1 MKPFTKSILSLAV
14 LALAVSAFA
23 ADGSSLKPPAGA
35 KVAVVV
41 FEDLEC
47 PSCAAAYP
55 KIWEAANAYHVP
67 VMLRD
72 FPLGPKHP
80 WSMEAAVWARFFDER
95 SQKLGEDFRG
105 YIFKNQNSINPGN
118 LRQYV
123 DKFAADNHIP
133 VPFNWDPGDKLRAK
147 VIADHDLGTRIG
159 INETPTIFV
168 VSNTESRQ
176 IPQIDQLAST
186 IDELQKKA
194 GPVATPAKHP
204 ASKKSAIKKKAATSG
219 Q

>member
-55 KIWEAANAYHVP
+55 KVWAAGNGYTVR
-67 VMLRD
+67 VVRRD

-80 WSMEAAVWARFFDER
+80 WSMEAAVWARFFDAHSE
-95 SQKLGEDFRG
+95 KLGDDFRG
-105 YIFKNQNSINPGN
+105 YIFKNQTSIYPGN

-147 VIADHDLGTRIG
+147 DIADHDLGTRTG
-159 INETPTIFV
+159 IIETPPLIRGR
-168 VSNTESRQ
+168 NTRPRK
-176 IPQIDQLAST
+176 I
-186 IDELQKKA
+186 
-194 GPVATPAKHP
+194 
-204 ASKKSAIKKKAATSG
+204 
-219 Q
+219 

>member
-1 MKPFTKSILSLAV
+1 MKFFTKFMKFVALLAFD
-14 LALAVSAFA
+14 ASAFA

-123 DKFAADNHIP
+123 DRFASDNHIQ
-133 VPFNWDPGDKLRAK
+133 VPFNWDPGEKLRAK
-147 VIADHDLGTRIG
+147 VIADHDLGSRIG
-159 INETPTIFV
+159 INQTPTIFV
-168 VSNTESRQ
+168 VSNTESRELQ
-176 IPQIDQLAST
+176 QVDQLSST

-194 GPVATPAKHP
+194 GPVATPAKAP
-204 ASKKSAIKKKAATSG
+204 AHKKSTKKKASTTG

>member
-14 LALAVSAFA
+14 LELAVSAFA

-55 KIWEAANAYHVP
+55 KVWDAANAYHVP

-80 WSMEAAVWARFFDER
+80 WSMDVTESARFFDAHSE
-95 SQKLGEDFRG
+95 KLGADFR
-105 YIFKNQNSINPGN
+105 
-118 LRQYV
+118 
-123 DKFAADNHIP
+123 D
-133 VPFNWDPGDKLRAK
+133 
-147 VIADHDLGTRIG
+147 
-159 INETPTIFV
+159 
-168 VSNTESRQ
+168 
-176 IPQIDQLAST
+176 
-186 IDELQKKA
+186 
-194 GPVATPAKHP
+194 
-204 ASKKSAIKKKAATSG
+204 
-219 Q
+219 

>member
-1 MKPFTKSILSLAV
+1 MKPFTKSPIFLVLLAF
-14 LALAVSAFA
+14 AASAFA

-35 KVAVVV
+35 RVAVVV

-55 KIWEAANAYHVP
+55 KVWDTANAYHIP

-95 SQKLGEDFRG
+95 SQKLGDDFRG

-118 LRQYV
+118 LRNYV
-123 DKFAADNHIP
+123 DRFASDNHIP
-133 VPFNWDPGDKLRAK
+133 VPFNWDPGDKLKAK
-147 VIADHDLGTRIG
+147 VVADHDFGQRIG

-168 VSNTESRQ
+168 VSNNEWRQ
-176 IPQIDQLAST
+176 IQQIDQLNST

-194 GPVATPAKHP
+194 GPVATPVKNP
-204 ASKKSAIKKKAATSG
+204 ATKKSAKKKKAATSS

>member
-1 MKPFTKSILSLAV
+1 MKFFTKFMRFVALLAF
-14 LALAVSAFA
+14 AASAFA

-123 DKFAADNHIP
+123 DRFASDNHIQ
-133 VPFNWDPGDKLRAK
+133 VPFNWDPGEKLRAK
-147 VIADHDLGTRIG
+147 VIADHDLGSRIG
-159 INETPTIFV
+159 INQTPTR
-168 VSNTESRQ
+168 RQ
-176 IPQIDQLAST
+176 RLPRTRNPRRRRPLPQANRT
-186 IDELQKKA
+186 N
-194 GPVATPAKHP
+194 
-204 ASKKSAIKKKAATSG
+204 
-219 Q
+219 

>member
-1 MKPFTKSILSLAV
+1 MKLFTKSMILAILAV
-14 LALAVSAFA
+14 AVFAFA

-55 KIWEAANAYHVP
+55 KVWDAANAYHVP

-80 WSMEAAVWARFFDER
+80 WSMEAAVWARFFDAHSE
-95 SQKLGEDFRG
+95 KLGEDFRG

-123 DKFAADNHIP
+123 DRFASDNRIP
-133 VPFNWDPGDKLRAK
+133 VPFNWDPGEKLRAK
-147 VIADHDLGTRIG
+147 VIADHDLGSRIG
-159 INETPTIFV
+159 IGETPTIFV
-168 VSNTESRQ
+168 VSNTEWRQ
-176 IPQIDQLAST
+176 IQQIDQLSST

-194 GPVATPAKHP
+194 GPVATPAKRP
-204 ASKKSAIKKKAATSG
+204 ASKKSATKKKATTAA